1 MTLSPRPS
9 LLQGVGVQIIYR
21 LQASDNISREK
32 NKQTT
37 HLKRRNIS
45 YKAGG
50 NKSEPCVNGP
60 NSKINPLPAT
70 IGLFYPTES

>member
-9 LLQGVGVQIIYR
+9 LRQGVGVQIIYR
-21 LQASDNISREK
+21 LQATDNISREK

-45 YKAGG
+45 YGTGG
-50 NKSEPCVNGP
+50 HESEPCVNGP

-70 IGLFYPTES
+70 IGLFYPAES